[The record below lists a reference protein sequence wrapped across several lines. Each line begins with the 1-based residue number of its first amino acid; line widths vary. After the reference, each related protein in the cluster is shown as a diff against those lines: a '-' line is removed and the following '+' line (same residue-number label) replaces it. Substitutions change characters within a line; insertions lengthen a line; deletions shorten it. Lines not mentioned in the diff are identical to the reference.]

1 MEILLIV
8 LACAAI
14 VLLGY
19 LAQYLLNKIKGG
31 KSIFSKELPTSFKIV
46 FASLLIIGAMG
57 LVILCSIKCPDM
69 LNFLGF
75 LAPLLA
81 ITIIGIF
88 SKGGLSLIGING
100 GEPKTKKEKPPM
112 DEKSAKYFRQRNI
125 VLIIIFSLILIGII
139 QDILAQL

>member
-31 KSIFSKELPTSFKIV
+31 KSVFSKELPTPFKIV

-100 GEPKTKKEKPPM
+100 GEPKIKKQKPPM
-112 DEKSAKYFRQRNI
+112 DEKSAKYFRQRNV
-125 VLIIIFSLILIGII
+125 VLIIILSLVLIGII
-139 QDILAQL
+139 KDILAQL